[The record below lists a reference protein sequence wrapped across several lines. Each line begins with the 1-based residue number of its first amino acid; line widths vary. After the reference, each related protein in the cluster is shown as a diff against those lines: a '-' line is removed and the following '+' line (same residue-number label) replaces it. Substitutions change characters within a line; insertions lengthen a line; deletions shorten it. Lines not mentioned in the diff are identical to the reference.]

1 MAGTYTRWYRE
12 GTVKVV
18 NGSTAVTGYNTYWL
32 TAGLNPGD
40 IFSIDGVSDFEILAV
55 SDNTHITLKSAFTGN
70 SADGIPYHIIRNFTA
85 HMPSQIAAQTAELYG
100 DLMRYWEQ
108 DTQTIHGKSAY
119 EIAKLHGFTGTEA
132 QWLESLKGAGEITT
146 INTKLARIYNN
157 NAAAHNSVYRGK
169 NLGTS
174 ITDAQLQ
181 AVRNGSF
188 DDLYP
193 GDYWYL
199 PVDGGT
205 TALIV
210 GCNCHCYTYSA
221 EGQINLP
228 NNTLCVWLK
237 NNSWKFPINDTDT
250 CAGHLKGSKL
260 YNETFPALAA
270 KLEAVLPS
278 GCLRESTHLIA
289 DSINSSGIRNH
300 SVIDKMKLFLPSR
313 HNLALQFGYAYGA
326 GVSSYN
332 SAYDGPN
339 QIMWPYSLFTLKS
352 GSGTFFWMDAPYTA
366 TTWNTSFDVRWIDA
380 MSANASSSS
389 WVVLWPYCYIG

>member
-18 NGSTAVTGYNTYWL
+18 NGSTAVTGSNTYWL

-85 HMPSQIAAQTAELYG
+85 HMPSQLAAQTAELYG

-108 DTQTIHGKSAY
+108 DTQTVHGKSAY
-119 EIAKLHGFTGTEA
+119 EIAKEHGFTGTESE
-132 QWLESLKGAGEITT
+132 WIESLKGAGEITT

-157 NAAAHNSVYRGK
+157 NAHAHNAVYRGK

-181 AVRNGSF
+181 AVKNGTF

-193 GDYWYL
+193 GDYWNL

-210 GCNCHCYTYSA
+210 GCNCYCTTWSEDAIY
-221 EGQINLP
+221 LP
-228 NNTLCVWLK
+228 TNNLCVWLR
-237 NNSWKFPINDTDT
+237 NSSWKFPMNDTDT

-260 YNETFPALAA
+260 YNETFPALVA

-278 GCLRESTHLIA
+278 GCLRESTHRIA
-289 DSINSSGIRNH
+289 DSINANGIRNH

-313 HNLALQFGYAYGA
+313 HNLALPFGYFYGA

-339 QIMWPYSLFTLKS
+339 QIMWPYSLFNKKPV
-352 GSGTFFWMDAPYTA
+352 GTFFWMDAPYSA
-366 TTWNTSFDVRWIDA
+366 TEWNVSFDTRWIDA
-380 MSANASSSS
+380 HFAKASDANR
-389 WVVLWPYCYIG
+389 WVWPYCYIG

>member
-1 MAGTYTRWYRE
+1 MIISGTTM
-12 GTVKVV
+12 
-18 NGSTAVTGYNTYWL
+18 NIDDL
-32 TAGLNPGD
+32 T
-40 IFSIDGVSDFEILAV
+40 IDGRSIK
-55 SDNTHITLKSAFTGN
+55 TLKSRLEAI
-70 SADGIPYHIIRNFTA
+70 SAD
-85 HMPSQIAAQTAELYG
+85 
-100 DLMRYWEQ
+100 
-108 DTQTIHGKSAY
+108 
-119 EIAKLHGFTGTEA
+119 
-132 QWLESLKGAGEITT
+132 
-146 INTKLARIYNN
+146 
-157 NAAAHNSVYRGK
+157 NAAAHNAVPRGA

-210 GCNCHCYTYSA
+210 GCNCHCNTYSEDA
-221 EGQINLP
+221 IYLP

-278 GCLRESTHLIA
+278 GCLRESTHVIF

-300 SVIDKMKLFLPSR
+300 FVIDKMKLFLPSR

-366 TTWNTSFDVRWIDA
+366 TQWNSSFDVRWIDA
-380 MSANASSSS
+380 QSANASDANRM
-389 WVVLWPYCYIG
+389 VWPYCYIG